1 MYLTE
6 TPQAGHHGEVSN
18 LPPEFDSWLRPDEP
32 EPEVEAPSPSSPTA
46 NAPAAPT
53 EVTPPQRVIPII
65 PAPQPGSTI
74 SPPPVAG
81 PRATVP
87 APGQHQP
94 PPAIPAPAPAQPVS
108 KPMYRPVA
116 QQRPGPPQPAPVAPA
131 MARPAPAP
139 QIPTVPP
146 AVKPPK
152 KKRHWLRWIAIGMAA
167 YLAAVTAVFALSVNR
182 IDALPA
188 ASSASSSG
196 TNVLMIGSDSRAG
209 LTPEQQAELTT
220 GSVEGN
226 RTDTIMLLHIPLL
239 GTPTLVSIPR
249 DSWVPIPGY
258 GYDKINAA
266 YALGGPQLLIT
277 TIEETT
283 GLEID
288 HFVEI
293 GLAGI
298 ANTTDALGGV
308 RLCPTQAYDD
318 EFSGLNV
325 EAGCQMMDGPTALA
339 YVRMR
344 YQDPK
349 GDLGRIERQQEF
361 IAATVKRAL
370 NPLTWL
376 LPWRAFGA
384 ASAAGESLTVSQGTH
399 VWNLARVGV
408 ALGMISVGWG
418 ESTTVP
424 TQEGNLEVD
433 GQLALAWDSPAARAL
448 FAELS

>member
-1 MYLTE
+1 MY
-6 TPQAGHHGEVSN
+6 
-18 LPPEFDSWLRPDEP
+18 R
-32 EPEVEAPSPSSPTA
+32 
-46 NAPAAPT
+46 
-53 EVTPPQRVIPII
+53 
-65 PAPQPGSTI
+65 PAPQT
-74 SPPPVAG
+74 
-81 PRATVP
+81 R
-87 APGQHQP
+87 
-94 PPAIPAPAPAQPVS
+94 
-108 KPMYRPVA
+108 
-116 QQRPGPPQPAPVAPA
+116 
-131 MARPAPAP
+131 RPAPAP
-139 QIPTVPP
+139 PPVAPQTYPAQQIPTVPP
-146 AVKPPK
+146 AAKPPR
-152 KKRHWLRWIAIGMAA
+152 KKRHWLRWVAFGVAA

-182 IDALPA
+182 IDAMPA
-188 ASSASSSG
+188 SSSASSSG

-209 LTPEQQAELTT
+209 LTPEQQNALTT

-226 RTDTIMLLHIPLL
+226 RTDTIMLLHIPVL

-258 GYDKINAA
+258 GNDKINAA
-266 YALGGPQLLIT
+266 YAVGGPQLLIAT
-277 TIEETT
+277 VEDIT
-283 GLEID
+283 GLKID

-308 RLCPTQAYDD
+308 RLCPSQAYDD

-325 EAGCQMMDGPTALA
+325 EAGCQLMDGPTALA

-361 IAATVKRAL
+361 ISATVKRAL

-384 ASAAGESLTVSQGTH
+384 AHAAGESLTVSDGTH
-399 VWNLARVGV
+399 VWNLGRIGI
-408 ALGMISVGWG
+408 ALGMISMGWG

-424 TQEGNLEVD
+424 TEEGTLEVE
-433 GQLALAWDSPAARAL
+433 GQSALAWDSPAARAL